1 MLKKYLESNMNY
13 HEEYKNFKIQLEQI
27 CKTLSSANLE
37 TYLNTITFPK
47 LQKEKR
53 KTLDSRITE
62 KSSLHYKVWKIINH
76 QEIIG

>member
-1 MLKKYLESNMNY
+1 MNY

-27 CKTLSSANLE
+27 CKTLSFSSATLE
-37 TYLNTITFPK
+37 TNLNTISFPE

-62 KSSLHYKVWKIINH
+62 KSSLHYKVWKIINL
-76 QEIIG
+76 QEIVG